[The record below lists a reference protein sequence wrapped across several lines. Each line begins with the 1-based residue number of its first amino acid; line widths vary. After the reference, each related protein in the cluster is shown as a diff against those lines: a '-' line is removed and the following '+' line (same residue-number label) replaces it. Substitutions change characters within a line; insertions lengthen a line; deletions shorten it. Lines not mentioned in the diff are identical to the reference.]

1 MVALMDCP
9 VNEINRM
16 SSKIDALNDLPMHQ
30 HHVGPEDDIYIFIQ
44 EQGEAHDG
52 ITWRPDIGILN
63 QLGVSVL
70 PARLTQFALATQLEH
85 CFHPKGQECYQE
97 LTVQRQG
104 RCRNGAELRR
114 PNYWMAACRSCWS
127 AFVCR
132 GQRFDFHQ
140 IALSLILHPSDF

>member
-1 MVALMDCP
+1 MVALMNCP
-9 VNEINRM
+9 LHEINRM
-16 SSKIDALNDLPMHQ
+16 SSKIDTLNDLPMHQ
-30 HHVGPEDDIYIFIQ
+30 HHVGPEDNIYIFIQ

-63 QLGVSVL
+63 QLG
-70 PARLTQFALATQLEH
+70 
-85 CFHPKGQECYQE
+85 QECHQK

-104 RCRNGAELRR
+104 RCRDGAELRR

>member
-1 MVALMDCP
+1 
-9 VNEINRM
+9 M
-16 SSKIDALNDLPMHQ
+16 SCKIDTLNDLPMYQ
-30 HHVGPEDDIYIFIQ
+30 HHVGPEDNIYIFIQ

-97 LTVQRQG
+97 LAVQ
-104 RCRNGAELRR
+104 
-114 PNYWMAACRSCWS
+114 
-127 AFVCR
+127 
-132 GQRFDFHQ
+132 
-140 IALSLILHPSDF
+140 